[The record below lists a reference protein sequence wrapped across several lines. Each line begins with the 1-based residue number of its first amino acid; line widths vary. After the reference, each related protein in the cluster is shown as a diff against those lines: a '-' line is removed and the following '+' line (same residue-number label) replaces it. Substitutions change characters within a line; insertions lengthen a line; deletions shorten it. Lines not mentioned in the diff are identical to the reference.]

1 MNELKFN
8 LETVKSKLEAL
19 GRDVLEYEK
28 ENKLLVK
35 DLDEN
40 SKSFEKREKNEQ
52 EKRDIDMRLK

>member
-1 MNELKFN
+1 M
-8 LETVKSKLEAL
+8 KSKLEAL

>member
-1 MNELKFN
+1 M
-8 LETVKSKLEAL
+8 
-19 GRDVLEYEK
+19 LEYEK
-28 ENKLLVK
+28 ENKLLIK